1 MAGELAV
8 LNVRKRLTGNPV
20 SLFLVNI
27 EFPVTPFYLPYS
39 ALKKIHIKGK
49 LSRQV
54 FINSFLRP
62 DFIFPY
68 MGNRNVFQVLIKNNS
83 LHIIIPLQPY

>member
-8 LNVRKRLTGNPV
+8 LNVRKRLTGFPV

-39 ALKKIHIKGK
+39 ALKKSTLK
-49 LSRQV
+49 V
-54 FINSFLRP
+54 N
-62 DFIFPY
+62 
-68 MGNRNVFQVLIKNNS
+68 
-83 LHIIIPLQPY
+83 